1 MNPCHVTQGRTLRAV
16 PPAHSQGLLETV
28 SNPASLASPAPE
40 KLSALSNPTATCLQ
54 YIVLQD
60 LLKSGNSISCL
71 QAAKAILGQHLDNLE
86 ELDEILLLLS
96 MRVQFLGC
104 FHSEGG
110 VKCSALGL
118 NSTDHLRFKNFL
130 LIELPL

>member
-1 MNPCHVTQGRTLRAV
+1 MNPCHVTQGRTLGAV
-16 PPAHSQGLLETV
+16 PRAHSQGLLETV

-71 QAAKAILGQHLDNLE
+71 QAANAILGQHLDNLE
-86 ELDEILLLLS
+86 ELDEILLR
-96 MRVQFLGC
+96 MRVQFLVC
-104 FHSEGG
+104 FHSDGG